1 MRDKPDIPG
10 RGLVYGV
17 LLSIPL
23 WGLIVAAIFSV
34 LIRMILL
41 ALAVVLLASKLPP
54 SWWLL
59 SNTMLLGALAL
70 VIYGVVSAIDRWF

>member
-1 MRDKPDIPG
+1 
-10 RGLVYGV
+10 
-17 LLSIPL
+17 
-23 WGLIVAAIFSV
+23 
-34 LIRMILL
+34 MILL